1 MDELFKSITEVV
13 PEVQKT
19 YFERISV
26 LQRIFKDGPIG
37 RKGLAEKLGITERP
51 LRTITDV
58 LKQQGLLD
66 SSPAGKIGRASCR
79 ERV

>member
-37 RKGLAEKLGITERP
+37 RKG
-51 LRTITDV
+51 
-58 LKQQGLLD
+58 Q
-66 SSPAGKIGRASCR
+66 IGRASCR